1 MTGLKGCA
9 HLCSLRRPGVVLPAS
24 LFVSVLYA
32 VQSIR
37 MLDNNAAI
45 KLTLLDNN
53 AAIKLTLLDNNV
65 AIKLFLLD
73 NNAATK
79 RIFLISSAFYA
90 PDRRM
95 LIAYGIIVSNHC
107 RNSYQSY

>member
-1 MTGLKGCA
+1 L
-9 HLCSLRRPGVVLPAS
+9 
-24 LFVSVLYA
+24 
-32 VQSIR
+32 
-37 MLDNNAAI
+37 LDNNAAI
-45 KLTLLDNN
+45 KRTLLDNN
-53 AAIKLTLLDNNV
+53 AAIKR
-65 AIKLFLLD
+65 FLLD

-107 RNSYQSY
+107 RNSYQSYQKFPIRRFPIAQSYRLYEKYKCGTINTLLF

>member
-1 MTGLKGCA
+1 
-9 HLCSLRRPGVVLPAS
+9 
-24 LFVSVLYA
+24 
-32 VQSIR
+32 

-95 LIAYGIIVSNHC
+95 LIAYGIIVSKSKLSKIPYSKILYC
-107 RNSYQSY
+107 AIIQIV